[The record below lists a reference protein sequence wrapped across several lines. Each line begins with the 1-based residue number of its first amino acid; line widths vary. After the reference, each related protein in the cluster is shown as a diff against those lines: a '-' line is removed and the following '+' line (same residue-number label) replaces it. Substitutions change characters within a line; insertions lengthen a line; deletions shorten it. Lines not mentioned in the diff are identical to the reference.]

1 MCNVSTIVRY
11 ARYNSVIAVADR
23 VLILVGW
30 SSAGVF
36 AIAFVAQGQG
46 YATRGARFCGSAG
59 LEGMT
64 TPLTHLQRYAW
75 VGGRLLSRRFPG
87 SPGHRNHQQR
97 MDGVPVTPYQP
108 SPLLCLRTRP
118 MPWEGRQ
125 TSSTSYICCG
135 QRGDGGIFFG
145 WDVAVAASG
154 PLNSS
159 LHVITT
165 RPPFFLF
172 ATIGGTTRFKS
183 HYAFARYTRSLAH
196 SLQSSSEHSLEA
208 EETCGHEQG
217 GGEEAPPP

>member
-1 MCNVSTIVRY
+1 MGC
-11 ARYNSVIAVADR
+11 ASVKKAAYLTFRIPYHVPR
-23 VLILVGW
+23 
-30 SSAGVF
+30 SS
-36 AIAFVAQGQG
+36 
-46 YATRGARFCGSAG
+46 
-59 LEGMT
+59 
-64 TPLTHLQRYAW
+64 
-75 VGGRLLSRRFPG
+75 
-87 SPGHRNHQQR
+87 
-97 MDGVPVTPYQP
+97 
-108 SPLLCLRTRP
+108 
-118 MPWEGRQ
+118 
-125 TSSTSYICCG
+125 G

-217 GGEEAPPP
+217 GGGEEAPPP

>member
-125 TSSTSYICCG
+125 TLTT
-135 QRGDGGIFFG
+135 
-145 WDVAVAASG
+145 
-154 PLNSS
+154 PL
-159 LHVITT
+159 TT
-165 RPPFFLF
+165 
-172 ATIGGTTRFKS
+172 
-183 HYAFARYTRSLAH
+183 
-196 SLQSSSEHSLEA
+196 SSSDGNTKVHIQTPRSNRIWDGKCQPA
-208 EETCGHEQG
+208 SRFTCSCRIRVK
-217 GGEEAPPP
+217 